1 MTQVHFTM
9 TAEDIQSLIQQS
21 VENDVSKKILTITLI
36 SIILSLASITVNNK
50 DLQFLQSC
58 SFS

>member
-21 VENDVSKKILTITLI
+21 VENDVSKRY
-36 SIILSLASITVNNK
+36 
-50 DLQFLQSC
+50 
-58 SFS
+58 